1 MTYTTIYPSDR
12 ETAEALLAAAENLG
26 LDPHE
31 VRTVAGGFLVPD
43 AVAAR
48 YEDMK
53 AGKTDPISEE
63 GPSDEE
69 VPADVTYVDGTK
81 PEVGEDGIPVVEAK
95 TPDESWKNA
104 DIVAYA
110 EENNIDLGDATKKA
124 DMLAAIT
131 ADTKEE

>member
-1 MTYTTIYPSDR
+1 MTYTTIHQSDR
-12 ETAEALLAAAENLG
+12 ATAEALLVAAEGLG
-26 LDPHE
+26 YEVYE
-31 VRTVAGGFLVPD
+31 VRTVAGGFIVPD

-48 YEDMK
+48 YEEMK
-53 AGKTDPISEE
+53 AGKTAPISEE
-63 GPSDEE
+63 G
-69 VPADVTYVDGTK
+69 PADVTYVDGTK

-110 EENNIDLGDATKKA
+110 EENNIDLGGATKKS